1 MGGQV
6 GTAASGD
13 RLRHIISAEM
23 AAALRP
29 QLRDIAREMAREIEI
44 RVPEY
49 ARISDSGYAQ
59 MVLLGSDRTLS
70 DFISSVSDNQV
81 PVTARATDVFEMIGR
96 GEARLGR
103 SLDAL
108 HAAMHIGAEVI
119 WRRLS
124 ECCMR
129 LGMSDQKLCQLA
141 EALLL
146 HFRQNTSAAA
156 EGYAAARTRLADE
169 VHRRQRHLLE
179 LLLSDPPVSPDA
191 VAKVASA
198 AKWKIP
204 ETVAVVVLR
213 DRGTDDFSSLDL
225 PTEILVDLSR
235 SEPCLVVPDP
245 GKRGRTRTL
254 DLALRGWMAVVGPPL
269 PVADAAKSL
278 RWARQAIALAER
290 GLIRSA
296 GVIHCVDHL
305 STLVI
310 FQNEELIDTLA
321 TLRLAPLGH
330 LRPVQRDRLAET
342 LLAWLQAGGD
352 AGEVA
357 AQLHIHPQTVRYRL
371 RQLHEL
377 FGERLRDPD
386 VRLQLE
392 VVLRARQLSVGAHP
406 PTVQAPL
413 PV

>member
-1 MGGQV
+1 MGGLV
-6 GTAASGD
+6 EVPAAGH
-13 RLRHIISAEM
+13 LRKIISADM

-29 QLRDIAREMAREIEI
+29 YLRDIAREMAREIEI

-59 MVLLGSDRTLS
+59 MVLLGSERTLQ
-70 DFISSVSDNQV
+70 DFISSVSDAEV
-81 PVTARATDVFEMIGR
+81 PVTGPAAEVFEMIGR

-103 SLDAL
+103 GLDTL
-108 HAAMHIGAEVI
+108 HNAMHVGAEVI

-129 LGMSDQKLCQLA
+129 LGMSDQKLCRLA
-141 EALLL
+141 EALLA
-146 HFRQNTSAAA
+146 HFRQNATAAA
-156 EGYAAARTRLADE
+156 EGYAAARTRLSDE

-179 LLLSDPPVSPDA
+179 LLLSDPPVSPEA
-191 VAKVASA
+191 VAKVAAA
-198 AKWKIP
+198 AKWRIP

-213 DRGTDDFSSLDL
+213 DRGNDDFSALEL

-245 GKRGRTRTL
+245 ARRDRSRTL
-254 DLALRGWMAVVGPPL
+254 DLALRGCMAVVGPPL

-278 RWARQAIALAER
+278 RWARQAITLAER
-290 GLIRSA
+290 GVIRGA

-310 FQNEELIDTLA
+310 FQNEDLIDTLA
-321 TLRLAPLGH
+321 ELRLAPLSD

-377 FGERLRDPD
+377 FGDRLKDPD

-392 VVLRARQLSVGAHP
+392 VVLRARQLSGAARMIEAATP
-406 PTVQAPL
+406 PG
-413 PV
+413 

>member
-6 GTAASGD
+6 ETSAAD
-13 RLRHIISAEM
+13 RLRQIISPEI

-29 QLRDIAREMAREIEI
+29 QLRDIAREMAREIEV

-49 ARISDSGYAQ
+49 ARIADSGYSQ
-59 MVLLGSDRTLS
+59 MVLLGSDRTLI
-70 DFISSVSDNQV
+70 DFISSVSGSEI
-81 PVTARATDVFEMIGR
+81 PVTAPAVEVFEMIGR

-103 SLDAL
+103 SLETL
-108 HAAMHIGAEVI
+108 HAAMHVGAEVI

-129 LGMSDQKLCQLA
+129 FGMSDQKLCQLA

-156 EGYAAARTRLADE
+156 EGYAAARTRLSDE

-179 LLLSDPPVSPDA
+179 LLLSDPPVSPEA
-191 VAKVASA
+191 VAKVARA

-213 DRGTDDFSSLDL
+213 DRGADDFSSLDL
-225 PTEILVDLSR
+225 PAEILVDLSR

-245 GKRGRTRTL
+245 GKRGRARTL

-269 PVADAAKSL
+269 PLPDAAKSL

-290 GLIRSA
+290 GVIRGA
-296 GVIHCVDHL
+296 GQVIHCVDHL

-310 FQNEELIDTLA
+310 FQNEDLIDTVA
-321 TLRLAPLGH
+321 ELRLAPLAH

-357 AQLHIHPQTVRYRL
+357 AKLHIHPQTVRYRL

-392 VVLRARQLSVGAHP
+392 VVLRARQLCAS
-406 PTVQAPL
+406 
-413 PV
+413 